1 MKDTLLPFLLA
12 LAFALGGCTTS
23 NRTGNSQSNAP
34 AVQGQFHREND
45 KTFSLHDRNMIL
57 AARRHLAH
65 SNKRPKTASDDAYYR
80 VRRTPDGDGY
90 EVFVVYVTGYDGP
103 KPVFT
108 PCVHNEVFVR
118 EDGRVV
124 RVLVGPECWPGP

>member
-1 MKDTLLPFLLA
+1 MKNLLLPFLLA
-12 LAFALGGCTTS
+12 LPIALGGCTHSARYQT
-23 NRTGNSQSNAP
+23 SQSDSP
-34 AVQGQFHREND
+34 ATLAQFHRENHAA
-45 KTFSLHDRNMIL
+45 FSPQERNMIL

-65 SNKRPKTASDDAYYR
+65 SDKRPKEASDDAYYR

-90 EVFVVYVTGYDGP
+90 AVFVVYVTGYDGP

-118 EDGRVV
+118 ENGTVV
-124 RVLVGPECWPGP
+124 KVLVGPECWPGP